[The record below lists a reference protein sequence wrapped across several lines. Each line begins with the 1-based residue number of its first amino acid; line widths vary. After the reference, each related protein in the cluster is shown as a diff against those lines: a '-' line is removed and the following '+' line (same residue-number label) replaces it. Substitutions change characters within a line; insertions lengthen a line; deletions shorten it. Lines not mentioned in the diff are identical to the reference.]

1 MFEVLRI
8 LGGAAA
14 VALAC
19 AGAGRALWRW
29 KPPAQSIAFAT
40 GAAALSVALFALLAT
55 GLYGTPAI
63 VAVLAVAVAAGR
75 WGRPSFE
82 PSPWWAAAAVAVFG
96 VFYAVHALAPEIQP
110 DAAGYHLG
118 LPAQWLR
125 EGGFSKTIGFFEM
138 LPLGVETLFGAAVSL
153 GGASA
158 AKMLH
163 FVFLALTIPLTIRIA
178 RRLGLSDQAGWAAAL
193 LYAATPVV
201 GISGTSAYTDAA
213 LVFAQLALF
222 AVLLEWKDSPTTA
235 VAAHAGLIAG
245 LCYSI
250 KVTGAI
256 PAVAVALYLL
266 WRKRAA
272 DTAAF
277 AAGASAIALPWVVK
291 AWWLTGNPLAPLG
304 NAWFDNDAFN
314 AATEQALG
322 EYLRSYHIASWL
334 DIPRALLFD
343 GGPLQGLLGP
353 VFALAVL
360 SLAALSKP
368 AGRWLLAASAV
379 AAVPWSMNIGA
390 RFLMPAMPLVWLAA
404 VSVMPARALPA
415 IVLLHGALS
424 LPFAMDHYA
433 GAGAWRLKGWPWEA
447 ALRIEP
453 EEKYLSKT
461 YFDYKPAR
469 MVAEHVKP
477 GEQLVDLTGL
487 PTLYTQTPAH
497 GPLPTAV
504 FDQMTSTLAAAA
516 APVPER
522 LYEARF
528 GVSDRFMR
536 GVRVRLAEPSRLG
549 WPLAE
554 LRFERRGERVHVPR
568 TWFLRAWPV
577 PQDAALAV
585 DGNLASRW
593 QTYGP
598 AKEGS
603 FVEVLFDRPVPLDT
617 LTVVSP
623 MLARGGPAMEVY
635 GLTMDRRWVRL
646 RATGATQAL
655 APIPLRGEAM
665 AFLKSRGIKWI
676 VAPDSEIGHGPV
688 GRSLMTYPNAWRVER
703 VKQIDGV
710 WLFRLH

>member
-8 LGGAAA
+8 LGGAGA

-40 GAAALSVALFALLAT
+40 GAAALSLAMFALLAT
-55 GLYGTPAI
+55 GLYGTAAI
-63 VAVLAVAVAAGR
+63 SVVLAAAIAAGR
-75 WGRPSFE
+75 WGKPSFG
-82 PSPWWAAAAVAVFG
+82 PAPWWAVAAGAVFLAL
-96 VFYAVHALAPEIQP
+96 YAVHALAPEIQP

-125 EGGFSKTIGFFEM
+125 EGGFSGTIGFFEM
-138 LPLGVETLFGAAVSL
+138 LPLGVETLFGAAMAL
-153 GGASA
+153 GGVSA
-158 AKMLH
+158 AKVLH
-163 FVFLALTIPLTIRIA
+163 FVFLALTAPLTLHVS

-193 LYAATPVV
+193 LYGVTPVV

-213 LVFAQLALF
+213 LVFAHLALF
-222 AVLLEWKDSPTTA
+222 AVLLEWKDSPCA
-235 VAAHAGLIAG
+235 MIAAHAGLMAG

-277 AAGASAIALPWVVK
+277 AAGASAVALPWVVK

-304 NAWFDNDAFN
+304 NAWIDNDAFN

-322 EYLRSYHIASWL
+322 SYLRSYGIASWM
-334 DIPRALLFD
+334 DIPRALLLD

-353 VFALAVL
+353 VFVLAIL
-360 SLAALSKP
+360 SIVAIRKP
-368 AGRWLLAASAV
+368 AGRWLMAAAAV
-379 AAVPWSMNIGA
+379 AAVPWAMNIGA

-404 VSVMPARALPA
+404 VSVMPARVLPA
-415 IVLLHGALS
+415 IVLFHGALS
-424 LPFAMDHYA
+424 LPVAMDRYA
-433 GAGAWRLKGWPWEA
+433 GASAWRLKGWPWAA

-453 EEKYLSKT
+453 EERYLSEN
-461 YFDYKPAR
+461 YLEFRAAR
-469 MVAEHVKP
+469 MVAEYVKA
-477 GEQLVDLTGL
+477 GEQIVDLMGL
-487 PTLYTQTPAH
+487 PTLYTKTPAH

-516 APVPER
+516 APVSER

-528 GVSDRFMR
+528 PAPGRFMR
-536 GVRVRLAEPSRLG
+536 GVKVRLAEPSRIG
-549 WPLAE
+549 WPLSE
-554 LRFERRGERVHVPR
+554 MRFERQGGRVRVPR
-568 TWFLRAWPV
+568 TWFVRAWPV

-593 QTYGP
+593 QTYGQ
-598 AKEGS
+598 AGEGS
-603 FVEVLFDRPVPLDT
+603 FVEVLFDRPIPFDT
-617 LTVVSP
+617 ISVISP
-623 MLARGGPAMEVY
+623 MLARGGPAIEVY
-635 GLTMDRRWVRL
+635 GLRMDRQWVRL
-646 RATGATQAL
+646 DAVGAARAL
-655 APIPLRGEAM
+655 PPIPLRGEAM
-665 AFLKSRGIKWI
+665 SFLKSRGIRWI
-676 VAPDSEIGHGPV
+676 VAPVGEIGHGPV

-710 WLFRLH
+710 WLFRLR